1 MIIWDIIQVK
11 CFSLGEHNSNSICIA
26 ALVKTTV
33 IKIAM
38 AKSIAIQTAL
48 VNSTVIKTALVKSTV
63 TQIAL
68 VVNVEGFVSTEYVRQ
83 VGWAMDHGDMVG
95 PGDEAGYSTPS
106 LLRSAFRSVG
116 SLSYR
121 DVHGNHGFIG

>member
-68 VVNVEGFVSTEYVRQ
+68 VVNVEKDLYLLSMYAKLGGPWT
-83 VGWAMDHGDMVG
+83 MVTWLALEMRLVI
-95 PGDEAGYSTPS
+95 PRRHCCARLFA
-106 LLRSAFRSVG
+106 LLVA
-116 SLSYR
+116 
-121 DVHGNHGFIG
+121 